1 MENKEWC
8 YTGISIDII
17 RHLQS
22 RLNFDYEFIE
32 PADGKF
38 GNEVNGEWNGLIKE
52 INEKVKSAFIN

>member
-32 PADGKF
+32 PTDGKF